1 MQSTILPDNLTA
13 AGHVSE
19 QTASADGPAHGLP
32 TVIVYILKDNA
43 LLVNEQLELPRLPA
57 HPEDIV
63 VAVGSEQN
71 GQRVVARPTFHENEI
86 PAGYQ
91 FVPVRQLVS
100 HWTVAQFE
108 QTSRAMQLLEW
119 KRNHQFCSR
128 CGHKAVAHAKEH
140 CMTCTVCGYSQ
151 YPRINPCVIIAI
163 TKGKQI
169 LLARSAQRHTS
180 MYGLI
185 AGFVEVGET
194 LEQAVARETLEEVG
208 IQLKNIQYMASQPWP
223 FPSNLMLAFKAE
235 YAGGELLL
243 QDEEIAEAAF
253 FDFDQLPTIPP
264 KGSIAYWMIEQVSQ
278 QASAL

>member
-1 MQSTILPDNLTA
+1 MQTDDLMPNDQVPENLVLVTA
-13 AGHVSE
+13 
-19 QTASADGPAHGLP
+19 
-32 TVIVYILKDNA
+32 YILKDNA
-43 LLVNEQLELPRLPA
+43 LLVNQQLELPRLPS

-63 VAVGSEQN
+63 VSHATDSI
-71 GQRVVARPTFHENEI
+71 GQVVARALINESEI
-86 PAGYQ
+86 PSGYQ
-91 FVPVRQLVS
+91 LMPVRQLVS

-128 CGHKAVAHAKEH
+128 CGNKATAHSREH
-140 CMTCTVCGYSQ
+140 CMTCTVCHYSQ

-163 TKGKQI
+163 TKGAQI

-208 IQLKNIQYMASQPWP
+208 IRLKNIQYMASQPWP

-253 FDFDQLPTIPP
+253 FDFYQLPTIPP
-264 KGSIAYWMIEQVSQ
+264 KGSIAYWMIEQVISQ
-278 QASAL
+278 NTTNT

>member
-1 MQSTILPDNLTA
+1 MQSTLSPDHLI
-13 AGHVSE
+13 
-19 QTASADGPAHGLP
+19 ADDQNNGNPGSNQVPL
-32 TVIVYILKDNA
+32 VIAYILRNHA
-43 LLVNEQLELPRLPA
+43 LLVDEQLALPLLPA
-57 HPEDIV
+57 QPEDIV
-63 VAVGSEQN
+63 VSTTVGDQAIQAN
-71 GQRVVARPTFHENEI
+71 QVVARTLPDDAEI
-86 PAGYQ
+86 PDGYQ
-91 FVPVRQLVS
+91 LVPVRQLVS
-100 HWTVAQFE
+100 HWTISQFE

-128 CGHKAVAHAKEH
+128 CGHKAIQQNANEY
-140 CMTCTVCGYSQ
+140 CMSCTACGYSQ
-151 YPRINPCVIIAI
+151 YPRINPCVIVAI
-163 TKGKQI
+163 TKGSQI
-169 LLARSAQRHTS
+169 LLARSTQRHTS

-253 FDFDQLPTIPP
+253 FDFAHLPTIPP
-264 KGSIAYWMIEQVSQ
+264 KGSIAYWLIEQAIHSN
-278 QASAL
+278 

>member
-1 MQSTILPDNLTA
+1 MPDHLLDDA
-13 AGHVSE
+13 ALVS
-19 QTASADGPAHGLP
+19 A
-32 TVIVYILKDNA
+32 YILKDNA
-43 LLVNEQLELPRLPA
+43 LLVNQQLALPCLTA
-57 HPEDIV
+57 HPDDILV
-63 VAVGSEQN
+63 SVAADQPV
-71 GQRVVARPTFHENEI
+71 QRIVARPFIHDADI

-100 HWTVAQFE
+100 QWTVAQFE

-128 CGHKAVAHAKEH
+128 CGNKAIAHVSEH
-140 CMTCTVCGYSQ
+140 CMTCTACGYSQ

-163 TKGKQI
+163 TKGSQI

-194 LEQAVARETLEEVG
+194 LEQAVARETFEEVG
-208 IQLKNIQYMASQPWP
+208 ISLKNIQYMASQPWP

-235 YAGGELLL
+235 YAGGELSL

-253 FDFDQLPTIPP
+253 FDFYQLPTIPP
-264 KGSIAYWMIEQVSQ
+264 KGSIAYWMIEQAIQ
-278 QASAL
+278 QAPTI

>member
-1 MQSTILPDNLTA
+1 MPNHLTD
-13 AGHVSE
+13 HLEIV
-19 QTASADGPAHGLP
+19 TA
-32 TVIVYILKDNA
+32 YILKDNA
-43 LLVNEQLELPRLPA
+43 LLVNEQQALPCLPM
-57 HPEDIV
+57 HPEDVVVSRTMVNPANSNSLTSPQTIV
-63 VAVGSEQN
+63 VRQLSNDA
-71 GQRVVARPTFHENEI
+71 EI

-91 FVPVRQLVS
+91 LVPVRQLVS
-100 HWTVAQFE
+100 HWTVEQFE

-128 CGHKAVAHAKEH
+128 CGTRAIVHTREH
-140 CMTCTVCGYSQ
+140 CMTCTACGYSQ
-151 YPRINPCVIIAI
+151 YPRIQPCVIVAI
-163 TKGKQI
+163 TRGSQV

-235 YAGGELLL
+235 YAGGELVL

-253 FDFDQLPTIPP
+253 FDFDHLPTIPP
-264 KGSIAYWMIEQVSQ
+264 KGSIAYWLIEQVRKT
-278 QASAL
+278 

>member
-1 MQSTILPDNLTA
+1 MTMQSTKHPDEEISNEAVLDESVPEHLAQVTA
-13 AGHVSE
+13 Y
-19 QTASADGPAHGLP
+19 
-32 TVIVYILKDNA
+32 IVKDNA
-43 LLVNEQLELPRLPA
+43 LLVNEQFALPCLTA
-57 HPEDIV
+57 HPDDILV
-63 VAVGSEQN
+63 SVAVD
-71 GQRVVARPTFHENEI
+71 QRIVARPVLHDADI

-100 HWTVAQFE
+100 HWSVAQFE

-128 CGHKAVAHAKEH
+128 CGSKTAAHAREH
-140 CMTCTVCGYSQ
+140 CMTCTACGFSQ

-163 TKGKQI
+163 TKGSQI

-208 IQLKNIQYMASQPWP
+208 ISLKNIQYMASQPWP

-253 FDFDQLPTIPP
+253 FDFYQLPTIPP
-264 KGSIAYWMIEQVSQ
+264 KGSIAYWMIEQAIQ
-278 QASAL
+278 DAPAL